1 VTTTRGFDRLRQR
14 QPGAEPT
21 PLASSIATDAQGKRA
36 LFSSIEHE
44 RPVGAGITIECSRCG
59 ETTRLTP
66 AAALRAAFP
75 AVHLSV
81 VVGRGDHESTLG
93 LIRRRYGS
101 WLRCP
106 ACGRGAWTR
115 VTVRV

>member
-1 VTTTRGFDRLRQR
+1 VSAGGFDRLRAR
-14 QPGAEPT
+14 GPASEPGPAGAARAPDTE
-21 PLASSIATDAQGKRA
+21 GKRA
-36 LFSSIEHE
+36 LFSSVETQ
-44 RPVGAGITIECSRCG
+44 RPVGAGISIECSRCG

-75 AVHLSV
+75 AIHLSV
-81 VVGRGDHESTLG
+81 VVGRGDRESTVG
-93 LIRRRYGS
+93 LLRRRYGS

-115 VTVRV
+115 VTLRV

>member
-1 VTTTRGFDRLRQR
+1 MTTGGFDRVRRR
-14 QPGAEPT
+14 QPGAESSRS
-21 PLASSIATDAQGKRA
+21 ASAVATDAEGKRA

-44 RPVGAGITIECSRCG
+44 RPAGAGITIECSRCG

-75 AVHLSV
+75 ALHLSV
-81 VVGRGDHESTLG
+81 VLGRGDQESTLG

-106 ACGRGAWTR
+106 SCGRGAWTR

>member
-1 VTTTRGFDRLRQR
+1 MSADGFDRLRTR
-14 QPGAEPT
+14 QPDVDSAVAPT
-21 PLASSIATDAQGKRA
+21 AVMPDSEGKRA
-36 LFSSIEHE
+36 LFSSLDKE
-44 RPVGAGITIECSRCG
+44 RPAGAGITIECSRCG

-75 AVHLSV
+75 AIHLSV
-81 VVGRGDHESTLG
+81 VVGRGDYESTIG
-93 LIRRRYGS
+93 VTRRQHGS

-115 VTVRV
+115 VTIRV